1 QLNLDRCEFLQLTSQ
16 LLALDVG
23 LSDAFA

>member
-1 QLNLDRCEFLQLTSQ
+1 SQ